1 MTETKERNH
10 PIREARKIVTL
21 ALVLGGLLFLPTL
34 MLGRM
39 PLAGIAGLL
48 LLVTG
53 GLLAFAKEPKDHNTG
68 LIP

>member
-1 MTETKERNH
+1 MHVRDSKH
-10 PIREARKIVTL
+10 VGIL
-21 ALVLGGLLFLPTL
+21 LLVLGGLLLLPAL
-34 MLGRM
+34 ILGRM

-68 LIP
+68 LAP

>member
-1 MTETKERNH
+1 MYFRDSKH
-10 PIREARKIVTL
+10 VGIL
-21 ALVLGGLLFLPTL
+21 LLVLGGLLFLPTL

>member
-1 MTETKERNH
+1 MHVRDSKH
-10 PIREARKIVTL
+10 VGIL
-21 ALVLGGLLFLPTL
+21 LLVLVGLLLLPAL
-34 MLGRM
+34 ILGRM

-68 LIP
+68 LAP